1 MPVAKSYLSSKILDG
16 PVYGKGGKRYV
27 TIELG
32 NGTVKTVRW
41 YSNDEWK
48 RMYPELASMIEGN
61 DVNYRKILGFDD
73 AGYITVYYG
82 DTYKNLDW
90 FKEEPACRYHKI
102 FGWYT
107 TSTDEVPNELPEGV
121 KTAILNWEDVSTED
135 GKVDEVRAKQAIEAL
150 TYEPSTSE
158 FVGEVGQRLEL
169 FLTVDRKVELA
180 GMYGISIMHIMHDE
194 DGNVFV
200 WTTASKSLDTDVEYH
215 IRGTIKD
222 HRIYKNV
229 QQTILT
235 RCTIIE
241 K

>member
-1 MPVAKSYLSSKILDG
+1 MPVAKSYLGSKILDG
-16 PVYGKGGKRYV
+16 PVFGRGGKQYV
-27 TIELG
+27 TIELN

-41 YSNDEWK
+41 YTNSEWK
-48 RMYPELASMIEGN
+48 QMYPELASMIEGN

-73 AGYITVYYG
+73 AGYITIYYG

-90 FKEEPACRYHKI
+90 FKTEPSCRYHKI

-107 TSTDEVPNELPEGV
+107 PSNEDIPNELPEGV
-121 KTAILNWEDVSTED
+121 ETAQLAWDDICD
-135 GKVDEVRAKQAIEAL
+135 GSKVDEDRARQVIEEL
-150 TYEPSTSE
+150 TAKPSASQ
-158 FVGEVGQRLEL
+158 FVGEIGQRLEF

-194 DGNVFV
+194 DGNVFI

-222 HRIYKNV
+222 HRTYKNV
-229 QQTILT
+229 QQTVLT